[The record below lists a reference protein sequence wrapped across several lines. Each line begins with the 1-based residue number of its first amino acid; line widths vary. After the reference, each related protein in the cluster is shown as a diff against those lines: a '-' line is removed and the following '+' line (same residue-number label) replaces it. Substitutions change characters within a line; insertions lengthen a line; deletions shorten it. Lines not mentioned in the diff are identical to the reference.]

1 MEKVL
6 LETHEL
12 EYSYEDDRQALR
24 GVSVSFHSGERTA
37 VMGSNGAGKST
48 FFLLCNGVLEPRRG
62 EVIFGG
68 KPVGHKKAERMEL
81 RRRVGIVFQEADTQI
96 LAPTVEAEIS
106 FGPMNLG
113 LSKEEV
119 RRQVDGAVAEMELE
133 NFRDRA
139 PHALSGGE
147 KKRVTIADILAME
160 PQLILLDEPASSLD
174 PKGSENLET
183 TLKELSARGIALAV
197 ATHDV
202 DFAWRWAERI
212 LIFHEGKILA
222 DGRPQ
227 EIFSQKELVE
237 QAGLRRPIL
246 WQVTEILQKSGQL
259 REGQWPKTPQE
270 LKQIMEENR

>member
-1 MEKVL
+1 M

-183 TLKELSARGIALAV
+183 TLKELSVRGIALAV

-246 WQVTEILQKSGQL
+246 WQVAEILQKSGQL

>member
-183 TLKELSARGIALAV
+183 TLKELSVRGIALAV

-246 WQVTEILQKSGQL
+246 WQVAEILQKSGQL